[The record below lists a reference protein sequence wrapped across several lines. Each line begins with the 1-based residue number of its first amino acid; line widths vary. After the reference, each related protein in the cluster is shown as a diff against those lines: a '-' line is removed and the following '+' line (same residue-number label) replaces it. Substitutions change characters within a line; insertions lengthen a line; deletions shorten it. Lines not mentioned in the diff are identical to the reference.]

1 MVVELTR
8 KQLYDE
14 IWSISV
20 KGFSDKYDI
29 PYSQLIKQLKEADIP
44 TPSSGY
50 WTKLEFGKKVE
61 KAPLNGL
68 QTNLIRL
75 TRKETQTVK
84 DEKPLKI
91 EKSLQLNQKNQSQK
105 KTQKPKKPNPFRQ

>member
-91 EKSLQLNQKNQSQK
+91 EKKSATQSK
-105 KTQKPKKPNPFRQ
+105 KPKPKENTKTKKPNPFRQ